1 MISKL
6 LDYDRL
12 DPELTPVL
20 SVLPEEMSHITRD
33 NIVALRETLGAQ
45 IQEAVPT
52 QVKIEQHV
60 VATPDC
66 DVPVFVYR
74 RESAKPQAALI
85 WIHGGGYILGS
96 AEDDRA
102 RLIAD
107 SLECT
112 VVSVDYRLAPEHPFP
127 AGPEDCHAALLWT
140 VENATRLN
148 VDPTRVAIGGASAG
162 GGMAAGVALMNR
174 DRSGPELALQLLL
187 YPMIDNLHQTE
198 SGKITNHP
206 VWNLRTS
213 FNAWEMYFDG
223 VPGEKASPYGA
234 ATRAQDLA
242 GLPPAYICVGAE
254 DLFRDENI
262 EYARRLMAAGVA
274 TELTVYPGMFHGS
287 DSLAPQALVSQR
299 LERGFLQALGDNL
312 GA

>member
-1 MISKL
+1 MASKL
-6 LDYDRL
+6 LDYERL
-12 DPELTPVL
+12 DPQLTPVL
-20 SVLPEEMSHITRD
+20 NVLPEEMSNITRN
-33 NIVALRETLGAQ
+33 NIVALRETLAAQ
-45 IQEAVPT
+45 NQETLPT
-52 QVKIEQHV
+52 QVKIEEHV
-60 VATPDC
+60 VAAPDC

-74 RESAKPQAALI
+74 RESATPQAALV

-102 RLIAD
+102 RMIAD

-140 VENATRLN
+140 VEKAAELNIDPARLA
-148 VDPTRVAIGGASAG
+148 VGGASAG

-174 DRSGPELALQLLL
+174 DRSGPQLALQLLL

-198 SGKITNHP
+198 SGQITNHP
-206 VWNLRTS
+206 VWNLGTS

-234 ATRAQDLA
+234 ASRAEDLA

-274 TELTVYPGMFHGS
+274 TELAVYPGMFHGS
-287 DSLAPQALVSQR
+287 DSLAPQARVSQR
-299 LERGFLQALGDNL
+299 LERGFLHALGHNL